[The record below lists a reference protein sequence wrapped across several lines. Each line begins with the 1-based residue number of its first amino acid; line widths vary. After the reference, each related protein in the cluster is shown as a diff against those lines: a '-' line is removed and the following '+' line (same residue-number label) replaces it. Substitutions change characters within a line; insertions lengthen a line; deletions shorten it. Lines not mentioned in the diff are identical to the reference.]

1 MVAHVVS
8 MLMKLLNLQEK
19 IVIVEQKPTVQINV
33 VTVLLVSFM
42 LMRYVLQVS
51 VIG

>member
-19 IVIVEQKPTVQINV
+19 IVIVEQKPTAPINV
-33 VTVLLVSFM
+33 VTVLLVSFL